1 MDPSSFLPIL
11 SEMLGGATSAG
22 LFKGPI
28 QTVEDWW
35 YINFG
40 HSTNEKAEMLRAKQ
54 EANIE
59 AYKTS
64 LLKETSKI
72 DPNHLKEPELKIL
85 GPALEASKYY
95 IEDEPL
101 RIMFAKLIA
110 SSMDSSKE
118 DIVHSSYVEII
129 KQLTPLDAENLLS
142 IHKTGDESIIC
153 SLKINYSTGGY
164 KIKYSNLYLGN
175 QNTTKQSLISPSLDN
190 LDRLGLCD
198 ITYQEK
204 KVQEGIY
211 DIFQQTDEYKL
222 LSQEIQ
228 RLNNEYDNIR
238 HVAATNPHANINT
251 DGIPFLSGPEI
262 QEGLIKITPFGK
274 NFCATCL

>member
-1 MDPSSFLPIL
+1 MDPSSFFPII
-11 SEMLGGATSAG
+11 SGMLGGAASAG

-40 HSTNEKAEMLRAKQ
+40 HTSSEKAEMLRAKQ
-54 EANIE
+54 NANID

-64 LLKETSKI
+64 LLEEASKI
-72 DPNHLKEPELKIL
+72 DPANLKEPELKIL

-142 IHKTGDESIIC
+142 IHTTENEALIC
-153 SLKINYSTGGY
+153 SLKKNYSTGGY
-164 KIKYSNLYLGN
+164 DVVFSNLFLGN
-175 QNTTKQSLISPSLDN
+175 EKSIPQSRISPSLDN
-190 LDRLGLCD
+190 LSRLGLCE
-198 ITYQEK
+198 ITYQELK
-204 KVQEGIY
+204 IKEGIY
-211 DIFQQTDEYKL
+211 DIFKETEEYHL
-222 LSQEIQ
+222 LDQEIK
-228 RLNNEYDNIR
+228 RLNNEYDEIRRVAVEFPSSNIDADR
-238 HVAATNPHANINT
+238 VPV
-251 DGIPFLSGPEI
+251 LSGPEI
-262 QEGLIKITPFGK
+262 QKGLIRITPFGK
-274 NFCATCL
+274 NFCAICL

>member
-1 MDPSSFLPIL
+1 MDPSSFFPII
-11 SEMLGGATSAG
+11 SGMLGGAASVG

-40 HSTNEKAEMLRAKQ
+40 YTTSEKAGMLRAKQ
-54 EANIE
+54 MANID

-64 LLKETSKI
+64 LLKEASKI
-72 DPNHLKEPELKIL
+72 DPTNLKEPELKIL

-95 IEDEPL
+95 IEDESL
-101 RIMFAKLIA
+101 RTMFSKLIA

-118 DIVHSSYVEII
+118 DIIHSSYVEII

-142 IHKTGDESIIC
+142 IHKNGNEDIIC
-153 SLKINYSTGGY
+153 SLKILYSSGGY
-164 KIKYSNLYLGN
+164 KIGYSNLYLGN
-175 QNTTKQSLISPSLDN
+175 PNNSKQTLIGPSLDI

-204 KVQEGIY
+204 LNRDGAY
-211 DIFQQTDEYKL
+211 DVFQQTNSYEL
-222 LSQEIQ
+222 LCQEIES
-228 RLNNEYDNIR
+228 LNTQYNQVRD
-238 HVAATNPHANINT
+238 VARTNPHANFNAN
-251 DGIPFLSGPEI
+251 DIPTLSGPEI
-262 QEGLIKITPFGK
+262 QEGLIRITPFGK